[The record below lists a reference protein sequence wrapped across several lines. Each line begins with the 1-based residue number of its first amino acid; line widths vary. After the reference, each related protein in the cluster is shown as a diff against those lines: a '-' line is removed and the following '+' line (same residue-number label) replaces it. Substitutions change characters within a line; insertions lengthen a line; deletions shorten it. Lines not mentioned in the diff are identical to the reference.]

1 MNRTTLEQWA
11 ILDCVFTTG
20 SFARAAETLH
30 RSQSSISYNLAQL
43 QTLLGV
49 TLLVPEGRRTVLTPT
64 GATLLS
70 QVRPLLKTFSYVE
83 AQAATLQD
91 GMRSQLNLVVD
102 VIYPRER
109 LFSALQ
115 QFQQR
120 WPHIRVR
127 LTEVTESMFPSMSA
141 VDDADVMIVTD
152 RQNTAGRGEWLMNV
166 DFIAVAHRD
175 HPLLSV
181 SGPLTEALLGN
192 WPRIQITDGGKTAS
206 GDSHNWDFSTLDAAA
221 GAVVAGLGYGWLPQA
236 YIHQQ
241 LAAGILQP
249 LSLSHGTHRV
259 TPLHIILR
267 QDVPPDEPVSFLISA
282 LKMALDTTPPDAAP
296 R

>member
-1 MNRTTLEQWA
+1 M
-11 ILDCVFTTG
+11 VTTG
-20 SFARAAETLH
+20 SFARAADTLH

-43 QTLLGV
+43 QTQLGV

-83 AQAATLQD
+83 AQAATLQE

-120 WPHIRVR
+120 WPTIRVK
-127 LTEVTESMFPSMSA
+127 LTEVTESMFPTMST

-152 RQNTAGRGEWLMNV
+152 RQNITGRGEWLMNV

-181 SGPLTEALLGN
+181 SGTLTEALLSN
-192 WPRIQITDGGKTAS
+192 WPRIQIADSGKTAS
-206 GDSHNWDFSTLDAAA
+206 GDSQNWDFSTLDAAA
-221 GAVVAGLGYGWLPQA
+221 GAIAAGLGYGWLPQA
-236 YIHQQ
+236 SIHQQ

-249 LSLSHGTHRV
+249 LPLSHGSHRV

-267 QDVPPDEPVSFLISA
+267 RDVPPDEPVSFLISA
-282 LKMALDTTPPDAAP
+282 LKKAL
-296 R
+296 

>member
-1 MNRTTLEQWA
+1 MNKTTLEQWA

-20 SFARAAETLH
+20 SFARAADTLH

-43 QTLLGV
+43 QTQLGV

-83 AQAATLQD
+83 AQAATLQE

-115 QFQQR
+115 QFQQL
-120 WPHIRVR
+120 WPTIRVK
-127 LTEVTESMFPSMSA
+127 LTEVTESMFPTMSA

-152 RQNTAGRGEWLMNV
+152 RQNITGRGEWLMNV

-181 SGPLTEALLGN
+181 SGTLTEALLSN
-192 WPRIQITDGGKTAS
+192 WPRIQIADSGKAAT
-206 GDSHNWDFSTLDAAA
+206 GDSQNWDFSTLDAAA
-221 GAVVAGLGYGWLPQA
+221 GAIVAGLGYGWLPQA
-236 YIHQQ
+236 SIHQQ

-249 LSLSHGTHRV
+249 LPLSHGSHRV

-267 QDVPPDEPVSFLISA
+267 RDVPPDEPVSFLISA
-282 LKMALDTTPPDAAP
+282 LKKSL
-296 R
+296 